1 MSEYRAPVREMLF
14 VINELAGL
22 EELGRLSGFEDATPD
37 LVEAIL
43 QEAAQ
48 LAGEVIAPTN
58 RIGDATGTRVEDGQ
72 VRVAP
77 EFSDAYHQYVDGGWA
92 GLAGNPEHGGQGLP
106 FLVNVAVEEMW
117 QSANLAW
124 SLCPLLTQ
132 GAAHALEVHGSD
144 ELRTEYSPKL
154 TRGEWTGTMNLSEP
168 QAGSDLAAIRTQA
181 VPEGDHYRISGQK
194 IFITYGDHDMTD
206 NVIHLV
212 LARTK
217 DAPEGGNGLS
227 LFLVPK
233 RLPDADGN
241 AGDLNGVKPVSVE
254 HKLGIN
260 GSPTCVLSFENAV
273 GFLLG
278 TEHNGLACMFTMMNH
293 ARLNV
298 GLEGVSIAVRA
309 YQQALAHARDR
320 VQGSAPG
327 HEGRVTII
335 HHPDVRRMLM
345 TIKAE
350 IEAMRAVAYVTA
362 AELDR
367 AGHELDPQVRAAY
380 QARVELMTPVV
391 KGWITESGQHL
402 TSIALQIHGGTGYI
416 EEAGAAQHYRDAR
429 IATIY
434 EGTTGIQANDLV
446 GRKILRDGGAALT
459 SLLDEMGQFGEQWN
473 PGDGL
478 ASVRDAYVGAVN
490 DLRESAAWLLA
501 NYKRDA
507 TIAGSVSFH
516 LLMQMGLVT
525 GAWQMSRAAVCA
537 ADKLAKGGQ
546 DEEFYGAKLVTARF
560 YTEQILPRAN
570 AHGSA
575 IRSGGETT
583 MALGEEQF

>member
-1 MSEYRAPVREMLF
+1 MSEYRAPVTEMLF

-22 EELGRLSGFEDATPD
+22 EELSRYSGFEEATPD

-43 QEAAQ
+43 GEAAQ

-58 RIGDATGTRVEDGQ
+58 RIGDATGTRIEDGQ

-77 EFSDAYHQYVDGGWA
+77 EFSDAYRQFVEGGWP
-92 GLAGNPEHGGQGLP
+92 GLAGHPEHGGQGLP
-106 FLVNVAVEEMW
+106 FLINIAVEEMW

-132 GAAHALEVHGSD
+132 GAAHALEAHGSD
-144 ELRTEYSPKL
+144 QLRTEYSPKL
-154 TRGEWTGTMNLSEP
+154 TSGEWTGTMNLSEP
-168 QAGSDLAAIRTQA
+168 QAGSDLAAIRTLA
-181 VPEGDHYRISGQK
+181 VPEGDHFRVSGQK

-212 LARTK
+212 LARIK
-217 DAPEGGNGLS
+217 DAPEGAKGLS

-241 AGDLNGVKPVSVE
+241 AGDLNGVNPVSVE

-278 TEHNGLACMFTMMNH
+278 AENNGLACMFTMMNH

-298 GLEGVSIAVRA
+298 GLEGISIAERA
-309 YQQALAHARDR
+309 YQRALGHARDR
-320 VQGSAPG
+320 VQGNAAG

-362 AELDR
+362 AVLDR
-367 AGHELDPQVRAAY
+367 AGHEPDSKLRAAY
-380 QARVELMTPVV
+380 QARLELMTPVV
-391 KGWITESGQHL
+391 KGWITESGQQL

-446 GRKILRDGGAALT
+446 GRKIIGDGGAALT
-459 SLLDEMGQFGEQWN
+459 VLLDEMGQFGEQWN
-473 PGDGL
+473 PGDEL
-478 ASVRDAYVGAVN
+478 ATVRDAYLGAVN
-490 DLRESAAWLLA
+490 ELRESAAWLLA

-507 TIAGSVSFH
+507 TIAGAVSFH

-525 GAWQMSRAAVCA
+525 GAWQMARAADRA
-537 ADKLAKGGQ
+537 ADKLANGGQ
-546 DEEFYGAKLVTARF
+546 DEEFYSAKLVTARF
-560 YTEQILPRAN
+560 YTEQILPRAS

-575 IRSGGETT
+575 IRSGGEST
-583 MALGEEQF
+583 MVLGEEQF

>member
-22 EELGRLSGFEDATPD
+22 EELGKLSEFEKVTPG
-37 LVEAIL
+37 LVESIL
-43 QEAAQ
+43 QEAAK

-58 RIGDATGTRVEDGQ
+58 RIGDAIGTRVEDGQ

-77 EFSDAYHQYVDGGWA
+77 EFSAAYRQYIDGGWA
-92 GLAGNPEHGGQGLP
+92 GLTGNPKHGGQGLP
-106 FLVNVAVEEMW
+106 FLINVAVEEMW

-132 GAAHALEVHGSD
+132 GAAHALEAHGSD
-144 ELRTEYSPKL
+144 QLRATYAPKL
-154 TRGEWTGTMNLSEP
+154 TTGEWTGTMNLSEP

-217 DAPEGGNGLS
+217 NAPEESKGLS

-233 RLPDADGN
+233 RLPDAHGN
-241 AGDLNGVKPVSVE
+241 AGDLNGVKAVSVE
-254 HKLGIN
+254 HKLGIH

-298 GLEGVSIAVRA
+298 GLEGISIAARA
-309 YQQALAHARDR
+309 YQQALAHACDR
-320 VQGSAPG
+320 VQGRAPG
-327 HEGRVTII
+327 HEGPVTII

-367 AGHELDPQVRAAY
+367 AGHDPNPQRRAAH
-380 QARVELMTPVV
+380 QARVDLSTPVV
-391 KGWITESGQHL
+391 KGWITESGQVL

-434 EGTTGIQANDLV
+434 EGTTGVQANDLV
-446 GRKILRDGGAALT
+446 GRKILRDGGEAVT
-459 SLLDEMGQFGEQWN
+459 VLLDEMDQFGEQWN
-473 PGDGL
+473 PSDEF
-478 ASVRDAYVGAVN
+478 ATVRNAYISAVEQ
-490 DLRESAAWLLA
+490 LRESVAWLLA
-501 NYKRDA
+501 NYEQDT
-507 TIAGSVSFH
+507 TIAGAVSYH

-525 GAWQMSRAAVCA
+525 GAWQMARAAEIA
-537 ADKLAKGGQ
+537 ADKLANGGQ
-546 DEEFYGAKLVTARF
+546 EEDFYSAKLVTVRF

-570 AHGSA
+570 AHASA
-575 IRSGGETT
+575 IRSGGGTT
-583 MALGEEQF
+583 MALNEQQF

>member
-22 EELGRLSGFEDATPD
+22 EQLNRLSGFEEVTPD

-48 LAGEVIAPTN
+48 LADEVIAPTN
-58 RIGDATGTRVEDGQ
+58 QIGDAIGTRVEDGQ

-77 EFSDAYHQYVDGGWA
+77 EFSTAYRQYVDGGWA
-92 GLAGNPEHGGQGLP
+92 GLTGNPKHGGQGLP
-106 FLVNVAVEEMW
+106 FLINVAVEEMW

-132 GAAHALEVHGSD
+132 GAAHALEAHGSD
-144 ELRTEYSPKL
+144 QLRAAYATRL
-154 TRGEWTGTMNLSEP
+154 TTGEWTGTMSLSEP

-181 VPEGDHYRISGQK
+181 VPEGDRYRISGQK
-194 IFITYGDHDMTD
+194 IFITYGDHDMTE

-217 DAPEGGNGLS
+217 DAPEESGGLS

-241 AGDLNGVKPVSVE
+241 AGGLNGVKVVSVE
-254 HKLGIN
+254 NKLGIH

-278 TEHNGLACMFTMMNH
+278 SEHNGLACMFTMMNH

-298 GLEGVSIAVRA
+298 GLEGISIAARA
-309 YQQALAHARDR
+309 YQQALAHARER

-367 AGHELDPQVRAAY
+367 ARHDPDPQRRAVH
-380 QARVELMTPVV
+380 QARVDLTTPVV
-391 KGWITESGQHL
+391 KGWITESGQVL

-446 GRKILRDGGAALT
+446 GRKILRDGGEAVT
-459 SLLDEMGQFGEQWN
+459 ILLDEMGQFGEQWN
-473 PGDGL
+473 SGDEFATARNAYISAVEQL
-478 ASVRDAYVGAVN
+478 RQSV
-490 DLRESAAWLLA
+490 AWLLA
-501 NYKRDA
+501 NYEQDA
-507 TIAGSVSFH
+507 TIAGAVSYH
-516 LLMQMGLVT
+516 LLMQMGLVA
-525 GAWQMSRAAVCA
+525 GAWQMARAAEIA
-537 ADKLAKGGQ
+537 ANKLAKVDQ
-546 DEEFYGAKLVTARF
+546 EEDFYSAKLVTVRF
-560 YTEQILPRAN
+560 YIEQILPRAN
-570 AHGSA
+570 AHASA
-575 IRSGGETT
+575 IRSGGATT
-583 MALGEEQF
+583 MALNEQQF

>member
-1 MSEYRAPVREMLF
+1 MSEYRAPVTEMLF

-22 EELGRLSGFEDATPD
+22 EELSRYSGFEEATPD

-43 QEAAQ
+43 GEAAQ
-48 LAGEVIAPTN
+48 LASEVIAPTN
-58 RIGDATGTRVEDGQ
+58 RIGDATGTRIEDGQ

-77 EFSDAYHQYVDGGWA
+77 EFSDAYRQFVEGGWA
-92 GLAGNPEHGGQGLP
+92 GLAGHPEHGGQGLP
-106 FLVNVAVEEMW
+106 FLINIAVEEMW

-132 GAAHALEVHGSD
+132 GAAHALEAHGSD
-144 ELRTEYSPKL
+144 QLRTEYSPKL
-154 TRGEWTGTMNLSEP
+154 TSGEWTGTMNLSEP
-168 QAGSDLAAIRTQA
+168 QAGSDLAAIRTLA
-181 VPEGDHYRISGQK
+181 VPEGDHFRVSGQK

-212 LARTK
+212 LARIK
-217 DAPEGGNGLS
+217 DAPEGAKGLS

-241 AGDLNGVKPVSVE
+241 AGDLNGVNPVSVE

-278 TEHNGLACMFTMMNH
+278 AENNGLACMFTMMNH

-298 GLEGVSIAVRA
+298 GLEGISIAERA
-309 YQQALAHARDR
+309 YQRALGHARDR
-320 VQGSAPG
+320 VQGNAAG

-362 AELDR
+362 AVLDR
-367 AGHELDPQVRAAY
+367 AGHEPDSKLRAAY
-380 QARVELMTPVV
+380 QARLELMTPVV
-391 KGWITESGQHL
+391 KGWITESGQQL

-446 GRKILRDGGAALT
+446 GRKIIGDGGAALT
-459 SLLDEMGQFGEQWN
+459 VLLDEMGQFGEQWN
-473 PGDGL
+473 PGDEL
-478 ASVRDAYVGAVN
+478 ATVRDAYVAAVN
-490 DLRESAAWLLA
+490 ELRESAAWLLA

-507 TIAGSVSFH
+507 TIAGAVSFH
-516 LLMQMGLVT
+516 LLMQMGLVA
-525 GAWQMSRAAVCA
+525 GAWQMARAADRA
-537 ADKLAKGGQ
+537 ADKLAQGGQ
-546 DEEFYGAKLVTARF
+546 DKEFYSAKLVTARF
-560 YTEQILPRAN
+560 YTEQILPRAS

-575 IRSGGETT
+575 IRSGGEST
-583 MALGEEQF
+583 MGLGEEQF

>member
-1 MSEYRAPVREMLF
+1 MSEYRAPVTEMLF

-22 EELGRLSGFEDATPD
+22 EELSRYSGFEEATPD

-43 QEAAQ
+43 GEAAQ

-58 RIGDATGTRVEDGQ
+58 RIGDATGTRIEDGQ

-77 EFSDAYHQYVDGGWA
+77 EFSDAYRQFVEGGWA
-92 GLAGNPEHGGQGLP
+92 GLAGHPEHGGQGLP
-106 FLVNVAVEEMW
+106 FLINIAVEEMW

-132 GAAHALEVHGSD
+132 GAAHALEAHGSD
-144 ELRTEYSPKL
+144 KLRTEYSPKL
-154 TRGEWTGTMNLSEP
+154 TSGEWTGTMNLSEP
-168 QAGSDLAAIRTQA
+168 QAGSDLAAIRTLA
-181 VPEGDHYRISGQK
+181 VPEGDHFRVSGQK

-212 LARTK
+212 LARIK
-217 DAPEGGNGLS
+217 DAPEGAMGLS

-241 AGDLNGVKPVSVE
+241 AGDLNGVNPVSVE

-278 TEHNGLACMFTMMNH
+278 AENNGLACMFTMMNH

-298 GLEGVSIAVRA
+298 GLEGVSIAERA
-309 YQQALAHARDR
+309 YQRALGHARDR
-320 VQGSAPG
+320 VQGNAAG

-362 AELDR
+362 AVLDR
-367 AGHELDPQVRAAY
+367 AGHEPDSKLRAAY
-380 QARVELMTPVV
+380 QARLELMTPVV
-391 KGWITESGQHL
+391 KGWITESGQQL

-446 GRKILRDGGAALT
+446 GRKIIGDGGAALT
-459 SLLDEMGQFGEQWN
+459 VLLDEMGQFGEQWN
-473 PGDGL
+473 PGDEL
-478 ASVRDAYVGAVN
+478 ATVRDAYLGAVN
-490 DLRESAAWLLA
+490 ELRESAAWLLA

-507 TIAGSVSFH
+507 TIAGAVSFH

-525 GAWQMSRAAVCA
+525 GAWQMARAADRA
-537 ADKLAKGGQ
+537 ADKLANGGQ
-546 DEEFYGAKLVTARF
+546 DEEFYSAKLVTARF
-560 YTEQILPRAN
+560 YTEQILPRAS

-575 IRSGGETT
+575 IRSGGEST
-583 MALGEEQF
+583 MILGEEQF

>member
-1 MSEYRAPVREMLF
+1 MSEYRAPVRDMLF

-22 EELGRLSGFEDATPD
+22 EQLSRLSGFQEVTPD
-37 LVEAIL
+37 LVESIL

-48 LAGEVIAPTN
+48 LAEEVIAPTN
-58 RIGDATGTRVEDGQ
+58 QIGDAIGTQVKDGQ

-77 EFSDAYHQYVDGGWA
+77 EFSAAYRQYVDGGWA
-92 GLAGNPEHGGQGLP
+92 GLTGNPKHGGQGLP
-106 FLVNVAVEEMW
+106 FLINVAVEEMW

-132 GAAHALEVHGSD
+132 GAAHALEAHGSD
-144 ELRTEYSPKL
+144 QLRAAYGSRL
-154 TRGEWTGTMNLSEP
+154 TTGEWTGTMNLSEP

-181 VPEGDHYRISGQK
+181 FPEGNRYRISGQK
-194 IFITYGDHDMTD
+194 IFITYGDHDMTE

-217 DAPEGGNGLS
+217 DGPEDSRGLS

-241 AGDLNGVKPVSVE
+241 AGHLNGVKVVSVE
-254 HKLGIN
+254 NKLGIH

-278 TEHNGLACMFTMMNH
+278 SERNGLACMFTMMNH

-298 GLEGVSIAVRA
+298 GLEGISIAARA
-309 YQQALAHARDR
+309 YQQALAHARER
-320 VQGSAPG
+320 VQGSSPG

-350 IEAMRAVAYVTA
+350 IEAMRAVAFVTA
-362 AELDR
+362 AELDLAR
-367 AGHELDPQVRAAY
+367 HDPDPQSRAAH
-380 QARVELMTPVV
+380 QKRVDLTTPVV
-391 KGWITESGQHL
+391 KGWITESGQVL

-434 EGTTGIQANDLV
+434 EGTTGIQAKDLV
-446 GRKILRDGGAALT
+446 GRKILRDGGEAVT
-459 SLLDEMGQFGEQWN
+459 TLLGEMGQFGEQWN
-473 PGDGL
+473 PGDEF
-478 ASVRDAYVGAVN
+478 ATMRNAYVSAVEQ
-490 DLRESAAWLLA
+490 LRQSVAWLLA
-501 NYKRDA
+501 NHEHDA
-507 TIAGSVSFH
+507 TIAGAVSYH

-525 GAWQMSRAAVCA
+525 GAWQMVRAAEIA
-537 ADKLAKGGQ
+537 ANKLAKGSQEQ
-546 DEEFYGAKLVTARF
+546 DFYSAKLVTARF
-560 YTEQILPRAN
+560 YIEQILPRAN
-570 AHGSA
+570 AHASA
-575 IRSGGETT
+575 ICSGGATT
-583 MALGEEQF
+583 MALNEQQF

>member
-22 EELGRLSGFEDATPD
+22 EQLSRLSGFEEVTPD

-48 LAGEVIAPTN
+48 LADEVIAPTN
-58 RIGDATGTRVEDGQ
+58 QIGDAIGTRVEDGQ

-77 EFSDAYHQYVDGGWA
+77 EFSAAYRQYVDGGWA
-92 GLAGNPEHGGQGLP
+92 GLTGNPKHGGQGLP
-106 FLVNVAVEEMW
+106 FLINVAVEEMW

-132 GAAHALEVHGSD
+132 GAVHALEAHGSD
-144 ELRTEYSPKL
+144 QLRAAYASRL
-154 TRGEWTGTMNLSEP
+154 TTGEWTGTMNLSEP

-194 IFITYGDHDMTD
+194 IFITYGDHDMTE

-217 DAPEGGNGLS
+217 DAPEESRGLS

-233 RLPDADGN
+233 RLPDKDGN
-241 AGDLNGVKPVSVE
+241 AGDLNGVKVVSVE
-254 HKLGIN
+254 NKLGIH

-278 TEHNGLACMFTMMNH
+278 SEHNGLACMFTMMNH

-298 GLEGVSIAVRA
+298 GLEGISIAARA
-309 YQQALAHARDR
+309 YQQALAHARER

-367 AGHELDPQVRAAY
+367 ARHDPDPQRRATY
-380 QARVELMTPVV
+380 QARVDLTTPVV
-391 KGWITESGQHL
+391 KGWIT
-402 TSIALQIHGGTGYI
+402 
-416 EEAGAAQHYRDAR
+416 
-429 IATIY
+429 
-434 EGTTGIQANDLV
+434 
-446 GRKILRDGGAALT
+446 
-459 SLLDEMGQFGEQWN
+459 
-473 PGDGL
+473 
-478 ASVRDAYVGAVN
+478 
-490 DLRESAAWLLA
+490 
-501 NYKRDA
+501 
-507 TIAGSVSFH
+507 
-516 LLMQMGLVT
+516 
-525 GAWQMSRAAVCA
+525 
-537 ADKLAKGGQ
+537 
-546 DEEFYGAKLVTARF
+546 
-560 YTEQILPRAN
+560 
-570 AHGSA
+570 
-575 IRSGGETT
+575 
-583 MALGEEQF
+583 

>member
-1 MSEYRAPVREMLF
+1 MSEYRAPVAEMLF

-22 EELGRLSGFEDATPD
+22 EQLSSLSGFEEATPD

-43 QEAAQ
+43 GEAAQ

-58 RIGDATGTRVEDGQ
+58 RIGDATGTRIEDGQ

-77 EFSDAYHQYVDGGWA
+77 EFSDAYRQYVEGGWA

-106 FLVNVAVEEMW
+106 FLINIAVEEMW

-132 GAAHALEVHGSD
+132 GAAHALEAHGSD
-144 ELRTEYSPKL
+144 ELRSEYSPKL
-154 TRGEWTGTMNLSEP
+154 TSGEWTGTMNLSEP
-168 QAGSDLAAIRTQA
+168 QAGSDLAAIRTLA

-217 DAPEGGNGLS
+217 DAPEGGKGLS

-254 HKLGIN
+254 HKLGIH

-278 TEHNGLACMFTMMNH
+278 AEHNGLACMFTMMNH

-298 GLEGVSIAVRA
+298 GLEGISIAERA
-309 YQQALAHARDR
+309 YQQALGHARER
-320 VQGSAPG
+320 VQGTEAG
-327 HEGRVTII
+327 YEGRVTII

-362 AELDR
+362 AVLDR
-367 AGHELDPQVRAAY
+367 AGHEPDSKLRAAY
-380 QARVELMTPVV
+380 QARLELMTPVV

-434 EGTTGIQANDLV
+434 EGTTGIQAYDLV
-446 GRKILRDGGAALT
+446 GRKIIRDGGAALT
-459 SLLDEMGQFGEQWN
+459 VLLDEMGQFGEQWN
-473 PGDGL
+473 PGDEL
-478 ASVRDAYVGAVN
+478 ATVRDAYVGAVN
-490 DLRESAAWLLA
+490 ELRESAAWLLA

-507 TIAGSVSFH
+507 TIAGAVSFH
-516 LLMQMGLVT
+516 LLMQIGLVT
-525 GAWQMSRAAVCA
+525 GAWQMARAADRA
-537 ADKLAKGGQ
+537 ADKLAQGGQ
-546 DEEFYGAKLVTARF
+546 DKEFYSAKLVTARF
-560 YTEQILPRAN
+560 YTEQILPRAS

-575 IRSGGETT
+575 IRSGGEST
-583 MALGEEQF
+583 MVLGEEQF

>member
-1 MSEYRAPVREMLF
+1 MSEYRAPVAEMLF

-22 EELGRLSGFEDATPD
+22 EQLSSLSGFEEATPD

-43 QEAAQ
+43 GEAAQ

-58 RIGDATGTRVEDGQ
+58 RIGDVTGTRIEDGQ

-77 EFSDAYHQYVDGGWA
+77 EFSDAYRQFVEGGWA

-132 GAAHALEVHGSD
+132 GAAHALEAHGSD
-144 ELRTEYSPKL
+144 ELRSEYSPKL
-154 TRGEWTGTMNLSEP
+154 TSGEWTGTMNLSEP

-194 IFITYGDHDMTD
+194 IFITYGDHDMAD

-217 DAPEGGNGLS
+217 DAPEGGKGLS

-241 AGDLNGVKPVSVE
+241 AGDLNGVKPMSVE
-254 HKLGIN
+254 HKLGIH
-260 GSPTCVLSFENAV
+260 GSPTCVLSFENAIGYLV
-273 GFLLG
+273 GDK
-278 TEHNGLACMFTMMNH
+278 HNGLACMFTMMNH

-298 GLEGVSIAVRA
+298 GLEGISIAERA
-309 YQQALAHARDR
+309 YQQALGHARDR
-320 VQGSAPG
+320 VQGNAPG

-362 AELDR
+362 AVLDR
-367 AGHELDPQVRAAY
+367 AGHESDPKLQAAS
-380 QARVELMTPVV
+380 QARLELMTPVV
-391 KGWITESGQHL
+391 KGWITECGQQL

-446 GRKILRDGGAALT
+446 GRKIIRDGGAALT
-459 SLLDEMGQFGEQWN
+459 VLLDEMGDFGEQWN
-473 PGDGL
+473 PGDDL
-478 ASVRDAYVGAVN
+478 ATLRDAYVGAVN
-490 DLRESAAWLLA
+490 ELRESAAWLLA
-501 NYKRDA
+501 NYERDA
-507 TIAGSVSFH
+507 SIAGAVSFH
-516 LLMQMGLVT
+516 LLMQMGFVA
-525 GAWQMSRAAVCA
+525 GAWQMVRSAVCA
-537 ADKLAKGGQ
+537 ADKLAKGGP
-546 DEEFYGAKLVTARF
+546 DEEFYRAKLATVRF
-560 YTEQILPRAN
+560 YVEQILPRAS

-575 IRSGGETT
+575 IRSGSEST
-583 MALGEEQF
+583 MVLGEEQF

>member
-22 EELGRLSGFEDATPD
+22 EELSRFSGFEEATPD

-43 QEAAQ
+43 GEAAQ

-58 RIGDATGTRVEDGQ
+58 RIGDATGTRIKDGQ

-77 EFSDAYHQYVDGGWA
+77 EFSDAYRQYVEGGWA

-106 FLVNVAVEEMW
+106 FLINIAVEEMW

-144 ELRTEYSPKL
+144 ELRTEYSSKL
-154 TRGEWTGTMNLSEP
+154 TSGEWTGTMNLSEP

-217 DAPEGGNGLS
+217 GAPEGGEGLS

-241 AGDLNGVKPVSVE
+241 SGDLNGVKPVSVE
-254 HKLGIN
+254 HKLGIH
-260 GSPTCVLSFENAV
+260 GSPTCVLSFENAI

-278 TEHNGLACMFTMMNH
+278 AEHNGLACMFTMMNH

-298 GLEGVSIAVRA
+298 GLEGISIAERA
-309 YQQALAHARDR
+309 YQQALGHARDR
-320 VQGSAPG
+320 VQGNAAG

-362 AELDR
+362 AVLDR
-367 AGHELDPQVRAAY
+367 AGHEPDPKVRAAY
-380 QARVELMTPVV
+380 QARLELMTPVV

-446 GRKILRDGGAALT
+446 GRKIIRDGGAALT
-459 SLLDEMGQFGEQWN
+459 ALLDEMGQFGEQWN

-478 ASVRDAYVGAVN
+478 ATVPDAYVGAVN
-490 DLRESAAWLLA
+490 ELRESAAWLLA

-507 TIAGSVSFH
+507 TIAGAVSFH

-525 GAWQMSRAAVCA
+525 GAWQMARAADCA

-546 DEEFYGAKLVTARF
+546 DEEFYNAKLVTVRF
-560 YTEQILPRAN
+560 YIEQILPRAS

-575 IRSGGETT
+575 IRSGGEAT
-583 MALGEEQF
+583 MVLGEEQF

>member
-1 MSEYRAPVREMLF
+1 MSEYRAPVTEMLF

-22 EELGRLSGFEDATPD
+22 EELSRYSGFEEATPD

-43 QEAAQ
+43 GEAAQ
-48 LAGEVIAPTN
+48 LAGEIIAPTN
-58 RIGDATGTRVEDGQ
+58 RIGDETGTRIEDGQ

-77 EFSDAYHQYVDGGWA
+77 EFSDAYRQYAEGGWA
-92 GLAGNPEHGGQGLP
+92 GLAGSPEHGGQGLP
-106 FLVNVAVEEMW
+106 FLINIAVEEMW

-132 GAAHALEVHGSD
+132 GAAHALEAHGSD
-144 ELRTEYSPKL
+144 ELRADYAPKL
-154 TRGEWTGTMNLSEP
+154 TSGEWTGTMNLSEP

-212 LARTK
+212 LARIK
-217 DAPEGGNGLS
+217 DAPDGGKGLS

-241 AGDLNGVKPVSVE
+241 AGDFNGVKPVSVE
-254 HKLGIN
+254 HKLGIH

-278 TEHNGLACMFTMMNH
+278 AENNGLACMFTMMNH

-298 GLEGVSIAVRA
+298 GLEGISIAERA
-309 YQQALAHARDR
+309 YQRALEHARDR
-320 VQGSAPG
+320 VQGNAAG

-362 AELDR
+362 AVLDR
-367 AGHELDPQVRAAY
+367 AGHEPDSKLRAAY
-380 QARVELMTPVV
+380 QARLELMTPVV
-391 KGWITESGQHL
+391 KGWITESGQQL

-459 SLLDEMGQFGEQWN
+459 VLLDEMCQFGEQWS
-473 PGDGL
+473 PGAEL
-478 ASVRDAYVGAVN
+478 ATVRDAYLGAVN
-490 DLRESAAWLLA
+490 ELRESVAWLLA

-507 TIAGSVSFH
+507 TVAGAASFH

-525 GAWQMSRAAVCA
+525 GAWQMARAAERA
-537 ADKLAKGGQ
+537 AGKLANGGQ
-546 DEEFYGAKLVTARF
+546 DEEFYSAKLVTARF
-560 YTEQILPRAN
+560 YTEQVLPRAS

-575 IRSGGETT
+575 IRSGGEST
-583 MALGEEQF
+583 MDLVEEQF

>member
-22 EELGRLSGFEDATPD
+22 EELGRLSGFEEATPD

-77 EFSDAYHQYVDGGWA
+77 EFSDAYRQYVEGGWA

-106 FLVNVAVEEMW
+106 FLINIAVEEMW

-154 TRGEWTGTMNLSEP
+154 TSGEWTGTMNLSEP

-278 TEHNGLACMFTMMNH
+278 AEHNGLACMFTMMNH

-298 GLEGVSIAVRA
+298 GIQGLAISERA
-309 YQQALAHARDR
+309 YQLASSYALER
-320 VQGSAPG
+320 VQGEVPG
-327 HEGRVTII
+327 VKGRVTII
-335 HHPDVRRMLM
+335 HHADVRRMLLVM
-345 TIKAE
+345 KSL
-350 IEAMRAVAYVTA
+350 IEAMRATACTTA
-362 AELDR
+362 AVVDVAHHSADQE
-367 AGHELDPQVRAAY
+367 ERAAAG
-380 QARVELMTPVV
+380 ARAALLTPIV
-391 KGWITESGQHL
+391 KGWLTEVAQEL
-402 TSIALQIHGGTGYI
+402 TSLGVQVHGGMGFV
-416 EEAGAAQHYRDAR
+416 EETGAAQHMRDAR
-429 IATIY
+429 ILTIY

-446 GRKILRDGGAALT
+446 GRKILYDEGKAMKELLQEMRSLTSELAAVDELATIQSALSSGIESLEAAVTELIESAPGDQNAPGAA
-459 SLLDEMGQFGEQWN
+459 SVNLLM
-473 PGDGL
+473 L
-478 ASVRDAYVGAVN
+478 AGTVIGGWQMAR
-490 DLRESAAWLLA
+490 AALLA
-501 NYKRDA
+501 RKRLADGDA
-507 TIAGSVSFH
+507 DPAFLEAKIMTALFYAAHILPRSSAYG
-516 LLMQMGLVT
+516 Q
-525 GAWQMSRAAVCA
+525 AAVCGSDVIMA
-537 ADKLAKGGQ
+537 MP
-546 DEEFYGAKLVTARF
+546 EESF
-560 YTEQILPRAN
+560 
-570 AHGSA
+570 
-575 IRSGGETT
+575 
-583 MALGEEQF
+583 